1 MCHGEDFPP
10 HFCGSRLEK
19 SCRAAGVRASTT
31 RRVITPS
38 FFSPPGICPSIQGS
52 AFSSPAFLR
61 DRSRRVRSGSRRP
74 CRVADKAATG
84 DRGRARRLRAASRS
98 PFGRSRSGV
107 ARSEEHTSELQSRL
121 HLGCRLLLEKKNK
134 NI

>member
-10 HFCGSRLEK
+10 HVCGSRVEK

-52 AFSSPAFLR
+52 AFSSPGFPR
-61 DRSRRVRSGSRRP
+61 DRSRRVRSGSRQT
-74 CRVADKAATG
+74 CRVADKAAT
-84 DRGRARRLRAASRS
+84 
-98 PFGRSRSGV
+98 
-107 ARSEEHTSELQSRL
+107 RSEEHTSELQSRL
-121 HLGCRLLLEKKNK
+121 HLVCRLLLEKKK
-134 NI
+134 QTMLLATIS